1 MALPV
6 KQSIS
11 IPKVL
16 STTDT
21 TGFAVVEIIIAM
33 ALFLVAITGILTLL
47 WTGQTAATELSR
59 RYEALTLAQTAMD
72 KTIAQ
77 SWTSFKDIKNSVTND
92 SIYQTTITITLLNLY
107 TRQITVTISWQA
119 KPSYRQNVNLT
130 SLVTDKQSALAGST
144 CLAAPDAQS
153 PATIMG
159 SINFGSGNNATGV
172 IVRNNFA
179 FVTTDSTVASA
190 EDFFVVDV
198 TNPAS
203 PIVVGKLNTG
213 PGLSGL
219 TMSNGYA
226 YVGNTSINGQL
237 QIIDISN
244 VQAPALKAT
253 YKLPGTYT
261 DNTTI
266 TNAIT
271 SNGHTV
277 YLGTQKSQI
286 SEFHIIDIS
295 DAAAPRELGS
305 YEINAGVNAIAVIN
319 TLAYIA
325 SPAAEEIKV
334 VDTSNPAQVRQ
345 INIFDAPGGSG
356 NGKSLTVLNNNLF
369 LGRTIGGKE
378 LYNLDITDALRINEL
393 NSKDLNASIVTLT
406 AVPGWLYL
414 ASTDSSKTLQIWNV
428 TATNS
433 LTLAKS
439 LPVAGVPTALACGI
453 DKLYLTTQNGLTV
466 ITP

>member
-1 MALPV
+1 MPRA
-6 KQSIS
+6 
-11 IPKVL
+11 L
-16 STTDT
+16 STTDP
-21 TGFAVVEIIIAM
+21 TGFAVIEIIIAM
-33 ALFLVAITGILTLL
+33 ALFLITLTGILTLL
-47 WTGQTAATELSR
+47 WAGQTAAMELNR
-59 RYEALTLAQTAMD
+59 RYGALTLAQTAMD

-77 SWTSFKDIKNSVTND
+77 SWTSFKDIKNSITDD
-92 SIYQTTITITLLNLY
+92 SIYQTTITITSLNLY
-107 TRQITVTISWQA
+107 TKQIIVIVSWQSM
-119 KPSYRQNVNLT
+119 PSHRQNINLT

-144 CLAAPDAQS
+144 CLATPDPQN
-153 PATIMG
+153 PATIAG
-159 SINFGSGNNATGV
+159 TINFGPGNNATGV
-172 IVRNNFA
+172 IVRNNLA

-190 EDFFVVDV
+190 EDFFVIDV

-219 TMSNGYA
+219 TIASSYA

-244 VQAPALKAT
+244 IQAPVVKAS

-266 TNAIT
+266 TNTIT
-271 SNGHTV
+271 SKGHTV

-286 SEFHIIDIS
+286 QEFHIIDVS

-305 YEINAGVNAIAVIN
+305 YEINAGINAIAIVD
-319 TLAYIA
+319 TLTYIA
-325 SPAAEEIKV
+325 SPAGEEIKV
-334 VDTSNPAQVRQ
+334 VDISNPAQIRQ

-356 NGKSLTVLNNNLF
+356 NGKSLATLDGNLF

-378 LYNLDITDALRINEL
+378 LYILDITDTLHINEL
-393 NSKDLNASIVTLT
+393 KSKDLNASIVSLS
-406 AVPGWLYL
+406 AIPGWLYL
-414 ASTDSSKTLQIWNV
+414 ASTDPNRTLQIWDV
-428 TATNS
+428 AEVGAPILTKS
-433 LTLAKS
+433 LTITGIPS
-439 LPVAGVPTALACGI
+439 SLACGI
-453 DKLYLTTQNGLTV
+453 DKLYLTTQNGLTI